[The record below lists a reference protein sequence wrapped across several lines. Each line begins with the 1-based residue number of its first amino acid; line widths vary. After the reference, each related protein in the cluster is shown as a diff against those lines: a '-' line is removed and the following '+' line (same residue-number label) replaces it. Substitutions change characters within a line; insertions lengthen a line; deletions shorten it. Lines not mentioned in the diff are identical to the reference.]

1 MTGQTVLWRRGP
13 LGRAFTYALIAAV
26 LVAVVEALQ
35 PGDFQAQTWAW
46 VAATA
51 IMLFGFNLIF
61 GVTGQ
66 MVFSHSFF
74 WGVGA
79 YISGVLT
86 VVYGWNLVP
95 ALLVAVMGAAV
106 MSYFFAGLLVGLRG
120 FALAIASFVLPL
132 TLPKLTNLTQQWTG
146 GINGLTGI
154 PLPVGSLQTYL
165 VICLVVMV
173 AGLWVTQNLVS
184 GRFGRAWRL
193 VGYNEM
199 MASSL
204 GISPSREKVVVFVF
218 SSSIAAVSG
227 ALFGPIFAFI
237 APDSFDLNAMLTIL
251 VGSVVG
257 GAGTMIGGV
266 LGALLVV
273 EVPQLLVGYAE
284 NAALIYAIVLLVV
297 LRVLPKGVA
306 GTAVDFAYNLGLR
319 KLSDVRDALAK
330 LRDPRTLLARGL
342 ASGDDEEPGAAGAS
356 PTALHALA
364 PVVSFA
370 PRENGT
376 HIALRVEDVHVRF
389 GSLPAVA
396 GMSLTLE
403 PGEFKGLIGPNGA
416 GKSTLF
422 NVISGFVVPT
432 QGRVL
437 VGDVDVAG
445 LPVPSRAA
453 LGISRTFQETQA
465 VGDFTA
471 RESVAVGAH
480 IHARYSHVSA
490 LLDLPRSRRVERDTA
505 TFADDLLRSVG
516 VSGASWRRVRDFP
529 YGDQK
534 LVQVARA
541 LAMRPRFLL
550 LDEPAAGLNVDEVT
564 RLGMLL
570 DRVRREGVGIL
581 LVEHNVPFV
590 LDHCDSVIVMHHG
603 EMIAEGASDRILAS
617 EAVREAYLG
626 TSMAHRTA
634 VEEVR
639 A

>member
-1 MTGQTVLWRRGP
+1 M
-13 LGRAFTYALIAAV
+13 TYALVAAV
-26 LVAVVEALQ
+26 LVGAVEAAQ

-86 VVYGWNLVP
+86 VVYHWNLIP
-95 ALLVAVMGAAV
+95 ALLVAVIGCALA
-106 MSYFFAGLLVGLRG
+106 SYFFAGLLVGLRG

-132 TLPKLTNLTQQWTG
+132 TLPKLTNLSQQWTG

-165 VICLVVMV
+165 AICLVVMV
-173 AGLWVTQNLVS
+173 AGLWLTQNLIS

-193 VGYNEM
+193 VGHNEM

-204 GISPSREKVVVFVF
+204 GISPSREKVVVFIF

-237 APDSFDLNAMLTIL
+237 APDSFDLNAMLSIL

-266 LGALLVV
+266 IGALLVV

-319 KLSDVRDALAK
+319 KLSDVRHALGK
-330 LRDPRTLLARGL
+330 LRDPRTVLRPGGMAADQRPDDAEAA
-342 ASGDDEEPGAAGAS
+342 ASV
-356 PTALHALA
+356 LHALA
-364 PVVSFA
+364 PAVSFA
-370 PRENGT
+370 PAGNGT
-376 HIALRVEDVHVRF
+376 HVVLRVEDVHVRF
-389 GSLPAVA
+389 GNLQAVQ
-396 GMSLTLE
+396 GMSLTVE
-403 PGEFKGLIGPNGA
+403 PGGFTGLIGPNGA

-422 NVISGFVVPT
+422 NVISGFVAPN

-437 VGDVDVAG
+437 VGDTDVAG

-453 LGISRTFQETQA
+453 LGIARTFQETQV

-480 IHARYSHVSA
+480 IHARYTHLHA
-490 LLDLPRSRRVERDTA
+490 LLDLPRSRRVEAETSA
-505 TFADDLLRSVG
+505 FADDLLRSVG

-564 RLGMLL
+564 RLGVLL
-570 DRVRREGVGIL
+570 DRVRKEGVGIL

-590 LDHCDSVIVMHHG
+590 LDHCDTVIVMHHG
-603 EMIAEGASDRILAS
+603 EMIAEGPSDRILAS

-626 TSMAHRTA
+626 TSMSHREATQEVTA
-634 VEEVR
+634 
-639 A
+639 